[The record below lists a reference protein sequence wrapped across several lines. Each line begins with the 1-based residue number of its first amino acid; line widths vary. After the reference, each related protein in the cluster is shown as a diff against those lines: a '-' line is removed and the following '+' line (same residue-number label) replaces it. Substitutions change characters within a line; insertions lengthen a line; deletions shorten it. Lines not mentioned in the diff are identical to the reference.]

1 MCRLFQFG
9 NALLTMSVLF
19 VGCTNRFDKDLE
31 AFVKEPIHI
40 PYQTMD
46 KRVCSIYTDTLSSEK
61 MLRIVNYIDTLD
73 CSTCALSRLAA
84 VEKEKKDLD
93 ELKDVG
99 FVYVIETDTEKA
111 ENVYFAFCNARIE
124 GAVYLD
130 TCHAFLRANPHIP
143 DDPLFHTF
151 VLNEQDSVVLVGDPF
166 KNEKMEKLLLKVIE
180 KEKQRRK
187 KDKTIRA

>member
-1 MCRLFQFG
+1 MRRKYL
-9 NALLTMSVLF
+9 NLYASLILTVHII
-19 VGCTNRFDKDLE
+19 GCTHQSNREIECFAKRP
-31 AFVKEPIHI
+31 VHV
-40 PYQTMD
+40 PYQKMD
-46 KRVCSIYTDTLSSEK
+46 KKVCSMYMDNLSTGK
-61 MLRIVNYIDTLD
+61 ILRIVNYIDAFD

-143 DDPLFHTF
+143 DNPLFHTF
-151 VLNEQDSVVLVGDPF
+151 VLNEQDSVVLIGDPF
-166 KNEKMEKLLLKVIE
+166 KNEKMESLFLKVIE
-180 KEKQRRK
+180 RERQRKANENR
-187 KDKTIRA
+187 

>member
-130 TCHAFLRANPHIP
+130 TCHAFLRANHHIP

-187 KDKTIRA
+187 KDKNIRA

>member
-1 MCRLFQFG
+1 MYRFFQFG
-9 NALLTMSVLF
+9 NILLMMSVLF
-19 VGCTNRFDKDLE
+19 VGCTNQFDKNME

-46 KRVCSIYTDTLSSEK
+46 KRVCSIYTDSLSSEK

-84 VEKEKKDLD
+84 VEKEKKDMD

-99 FVYVIETDTEKA
+99 VVYVIETDTEKA

-130 TCHAFLRANPHIP
+130 TCYAFLRANPHIP
-143 DDPLFHTF
+143 DNPLFHTF

-166 KNEKMEKLLLKVIE
+166 KNEKMENLFLKIIE
-180 KEKQRRK
+180 RERQRKANENR
-187 KDKTIRA
+187 

>member
-93 ELKDVG
+93 ELKAVG

-187 KDKTIRA
+187 KDKNIRA